1 MHVWPQF
8 YTFEQITQIYSLF
21 DQVQSGD
28 ESEDRESQIY
38 SSTSARDMSS
48 VASTSIRDS
57 WDPSMSSKDTWD
69 PKMNSKDT
77 WDPKISS
84 RDTWDHSKNSRDS
97 WELSTSARDSLEPR
111 TSVYRNPLQV
121 SLITM
126 SCSVKVNSTIDI
138 LMTQPSGR
146 IWCVRSLY
154 QWGAWIRWDLTW
166 RGGYIL
172 AINVKK

>member
-1 MHVWPQF
+1 MFDVDACSPLSLYICLTTIGHV
-8 YTFEQITQIYSLF
+8 YSLF

-84 RDTWDHSKNSRDS
+84 RDTWDYSKNSRDS

-126 SCSVKVNSTIDI
+126 SCSVKVNSAIDI
-138 LMTQPSGR
+138 LMTQSITGGL
-146 IWCVRSLY
+146 WGVRSLY
-154 QWGAWIRWDLTW
+154 HWGAWIC
-166 RGGYIL
+166 
-172 AINVKK
+172 

>member
-1 MHVWPQF
+1 MKNNLDFLSEIYNTAFSKLPKVTRRAGHWPKCSILMHAPLSL
-8 YTFEQITQIYSLF
+8 YICLTTIGHIYSLF

-69 PKMNSKDT
+69 PKMSSKDT

-121 SLITM
+121 FLITM
-126 SCSVKVNSTIDI
+126 SCSVKVNSAIDI
-138 LMTQPSGR
+138 LM
-146 IWCVRSLY
+146 I
-154 QWGAWIRWDLTW
+154 
-166 RGGYIL
+166 
-172 AINVKK
+172 